1 MSSVSSQRASSV
13 VGEGA
18 ELLAADELIRSMLS
32 HTNQDRRPLA
42 DKEGVQMPQ
51 QLLQWAERSNKCEM
65 ITQKVSGCPCDLVH
79 ISPILARANDG
90 SKGDRV
96 RQALVGSGV
105 TLAVSKDADIG
116 NKKRKVG
123 STVR

>member
-1 MSSVSSQRASSV
+1 
-13 VGEGA
+13 
-18 ELLAADELIRSMLS
+18 
-32 HTNQDRRPLA
+32 
-42 DKEGVQMPQ
+42 
-51 QLLQWAERSNKCEM
+51 

-123 STVR
+123 STVRYVRPSLIAIAWCGIGGFAPVVNDPVENFWNAEPQFYDSYGIIALRAAAWPVQ